1 MKYIFP
7 QNLSALK
14 KKILMVPLFC
24 ALQIL
29 EISFLS
35 ILLETGY

>member
-1 MKYIFP
+1 MKYIFTSKSISFKKEDTDG
-7 QNLSALK
+7 SA
-14 KKILMVPLFC
+14 FC